1 MFDRTYNEYY
11 NLLVT
16 HGLTQPE
23 TIRERYL
30 KSINESTL
38 GFKYNTILKMLKE
51 DGFDFSIQKEF
62 TLFSDGVLLK
72 FDSSKNQEEVIKE
85 LEKFNKEISY
95 TYQSDIDS
103 YLLSLI

>member
-1 MFDRTYNEYY
+1 MDKLDAFR
-11 NLLVT
+11 LLS
-16 HGLTQPE
+16 
-23 TIRERYL
+23 YL
-30 KSINESTL
+30 NESTL
-38 GFKYNTILKMLKE
+38 GFKYNAILKLLKE

-62 TLFSDGVLLK
+62 TLFSDGVSLK
-72 FDSSKNQEEVIKE
+72 FDSSKSQEEVIKE